1 MIGPDMLRAAAQAL
15 SERTDVAHGP
25 ALAGLLHNRADDM
38 ERNIA
43 VWQRTGQD
51 VPALIDKHYGVYLTV
66 AQAVLVD
73 PRYGLDYT
81 PPSSQ
86 TN

>member
-1 MIGPDMLRAAAQAL
+1 MTGPDTLRAAAQVL
-15 SERTDVAHGP
+15 SERTEVAHGP
-25 ALAGLLHNRADDM
+25 PLAGLLHNRADDM
-38 ERNIA
+38 EHNIA

-51 VPALIDKHYGVYLTV
+51 VPALIDKHYGVYLAV
-66 AQAVLVD
+66 ANAVLFD
-73 PRYGLDYT
+73 PRYGLDCT